1 MQRFSCA
8 TFSYAGF
15 VRLLLMT
22 TLCYLP
28 AVLWAQSYPNRPIT
42 FVVPYGPAGSTD
54 PISRQYAAQ
63 LEKVLGVDVNV
74 ENKPGGSGTIGFGII
89 ARAKPDGYTIGLGT
103 NSILAY
109 QPLVNQS
116 LTFKT
121 PDTYQPIAK
130 LGEMP
135 VILVVRADAP
145 WKTFEEFVAHVKK
158 NPNKVRASV
167 SGLRTVPDLV
177 AQEFNKNSGLKLRT
191 IPFTGGSGEALL
203 ALLGNRVEA
212 TLFTG
217 AVGIPGQV
225 QAGKVRVLA
234 VFKKGIYDPVPEA
247 TSTIDLGYLTTLSA
261 QFYVMAP
268 KGLPKEVFDKLV
280 SASAQVINS
289 PEFATFAKEG
299 YALEPKSPEALGAE
313 IVRDTQ
319 TFTELLKLLDQ
330 KP

>member
-1 MQRFSCA
+1 MRLYSCS
-8 TFSYAGF
+8 TFAGL
-15 VRLLLMT
+15 VRLIFTAVVCISPT
-22 TLCYLP
+22 TT
-28 AVLWAQSYPNRPIT
+28 VAQSYPNRPIT

-54 PISRQYAAQ
+54 PISRQFATQ
-63 LEKVLGVDVNV
+63 LEKILGVEVNV
-74 ENKPGGSGTIGFGII
+74 ENKPGGSGTIGFGIV
-89 ARAKPDGYTIGLGT
+89 ARAKPDGYTIGLAT

-121 PDTYQPIAK
+121 PDAYQPIAK

-145 WKTFEEFVAHVKK
+145 WKTFEEFLEHVRK

-177 AQEFNKNSGLKLRT
+177 AQEFNKNNDLKLRT

-234 VFKKGIYDPVPEA
+234 VFKKGVYDPVPEA
-247 TSTIDLGYLTTLSA
+247 VSTIEAGYKTTLSA

-268 KGLPKEVFDKLV
+268 KGLPKEVLDKLV
-280 SASAQVINS
+280 SASQQIINS
-289 PEFATFAKEG
+289 PEYAKFATEG
-299 YALEPKSPEALGAE
+299 YALDPKSPAELSAE
-313 IVRDTQ
+313 IIRDTE

-330 KP
+330 KS

>member
-1 MQRFSCA
+1 MRPYFCSAFAGLVRFILTAAVCA
-8 TFSYAGF
+8 
-15 VRLLLMT
+15 
-22 TLCYLP
+22 LP
-28 AVLWAQSYPNRPIT
+28 LNTVAQSYPNRPIT

-54 PISRQYAAQ
+54 PISRQFATQ
-63 LEKVLGVDVNV
+63 LEKILGVEVNV

-121 PDTYQPIAK
+121 PDAYQPIAK

-145 WKTFEEFVAHVKK
+145 WKTFEEFLAHVRK

-177 AQEFNKNSGLKLRT
+177 AQEFNKNSDLKLRT

-234 VFKKGIYDPVPEA
+234 VFKKGVYDPVPEA
-247 TSTIDLGYLTTLSA
+247 ISTIDAGYKTTLSA

-268 KGLPKEVFDKLV
+268 KGLPKEVLDKLV
-280 SASAQVINS
+280 SASQQIINS
-289 PEFATFAKEG
+289 PEYAKFATEG
-299 YALEPKSPEALGAE
+299 YALDPKSPAELNAE
-313 IVRDTQ
+313 IIRDTE

-330 KP
+330 KS

>member
-1 MQRFSCA
+1 MRLYFCSA
-8 TFSYAGF
+8 VAGL
-15 VRLLLMT
+15 VRLMLT
-22 TLCYLP
+22 AAVCALP
-28 AVLWAQSYPNRPIT
+28 FNTVAQSYPNRPIT

-54 PISRQYAAQ
+54 PISRQFATQ
-63 LEKVLGVDVNV
+63 LEKILGVEVNV
-74 ENKPGGSGTIGFGII
+74 ENKPGGSGTIGFGIV
-89 ARAKPDGYTIGLGT
+89 ARAKPDGYTIGLAT

-121 PDTYQPIAK
+121 PDAYQPIAK

-145 WKTFEEFVAHVKK
+145 WKTFEEFLEHVRK

-177 AQEFNKNSGLKLRT
+177 AQEFNKNNDLKLRT

-234 VFKKGIYDPVPEA
+234 VLKKGVYDPVPEA
-247 TSTIDLGYLTTLSA
+247 VSTIDAGYKTTLSA

-268 KGLPKEVFDKLV
+268 KGLPKEVLDKLV
-280 SASAQVINS
+280 SAAQQIINS
-289 PEFATFAKEG
+289 PEYAKFATEG
-299 YALEPKSPEALGAE
+299 YALDPKSPAELSAE
-313 IVRDTQ
+313 IIRDTE

-330 KP
+330 KS